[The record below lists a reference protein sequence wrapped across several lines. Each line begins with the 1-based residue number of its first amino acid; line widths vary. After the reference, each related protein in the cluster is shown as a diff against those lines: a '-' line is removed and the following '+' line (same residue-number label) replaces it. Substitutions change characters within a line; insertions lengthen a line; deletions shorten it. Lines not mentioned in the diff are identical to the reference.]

1 MYNIKLRMVW
11 IIPNVLCYLIF
22 VGLKK
27 LYDQVNDEQIKQTAM
42 DLIETE
48 EDSKYRKKDLSVWK

>member
-1 MYNIKLRMVW
+1 MYIIKLRMVW

-22 VGLKK
+22 VGLNK

-42 DLIETE
+42 ELIETE

>member
-1 MYNIKLRMVW
+1 MVW

-22 VGLKK
+22 VGLNK

-42 DLIETE
+42 ELIETE